1 MNMFAVGLTSRGSPA
16 TRNCPDLDRV
26 ILFPRPATT
35 GPADLEGPVA
45 GSPRGRQIDG
55 EPTPGLRVFT
65 GKTRKSRKADI
76 ERARRLLATK
86 LTYIAHPSFDDPSAH
101 GAILAAS
108 PGSETPRL
116 SRTPVTHGPDTDS
129 SRRTRLPSREQEAHQ
144 FRKMNY
150 LKCLARR
157 TCDRIDPDSPDR
169 RDLDKIERLLA
180 EALKLK
186 NQIVETHL
194 RLVVSVAKKRVRAS
208 YDMPERISDGTFAMM
223 HAVDRFNFAL
233 GNRFS
238 TYATWA
244 IYNELTQ
251 RDRREWCRR
260 KRFVPLSYGSLAAAD
275 GESEQYEQNEAR
287 DERNRT
293 VERLLR
299 RLDRR
304 ERWIMVNRHGLGG
317 VPEQTLKQIGMDL
330 GISKERARQ
339 LEERAHAKL
348 RVLARLEAI
357 EPADF

>member
-1 MNMFAVGLTSRGSPA
+1 MFGIILTARSSPA
-16 TRNCPDLDRV
+16 TRRRPDVERI
-26 ILFPRPATT
+26 ILFPRPETT
-35 GPADLEGPVA
+35 GPDDLEEPTA
-45 GSPRGRQIDG
+45 GSPGRRQTDG

-101 GAILAAS
+101 DAILAPS
-108 PGSETPRL
+108 PGIEAPGL
-116 SRTPVTHGPDTDS
+116 HGTPVTHGPDADS
-129 SRRTRLPSREQEAHQ
+129 CRRTRLPSREQEAHQ

-150 LKCLARR
+150 LRCLARR
-157 TCDRIDPDSPDR
+157 ICDRVDPDSPDR

-194 RLVVSVAKKRVRAS
+194 RLVVSVAKKRVRAG

-244 IYNELTQ
+244 ICNEFTQ
-251 RDRREWCRR
+251 HDRKERRR
-260 KRFVPLSYGSLAAAD
+260 KNQSLALHHDSLASPD
-275 GESEQYEQNEAR
+275 SAR
-287 DERNRT
+287 DEQEHEESQNRRT
-293 VERLLR
+293 AVVGRWLD
-299 RLDRR
+299 RLDKR
-304 ERWIMVNRHGLGG
+304 ERRILASRYGIDGG
-317 VPEQTLKQIGMDL
+317 PEQTMHQIGRDL
-330 GISKERARQ
+330 GISKERVRQ
-339 LEERAHAKL
+339 LVNRAQAKL
-348 RVLARLEAI
+348 RGFARVESF
-357 EPADF
+357 EPSSL

>member
-1 MNMFAVGLTSRGSPA
+1 MFGVILTTRGSPA
-16 TRNCPDLDRV
+16 TRNRPDLDRI
-26 ILFPRPATT
+26 ILFPRLETT
-35 GPADLEGPVA
+35 SPEELEGPIA
-45 GSPRGRQIDG
+45 RFRPARQTDG
-55 EPTPGLRVFT
+55 EPLPGLGMFPPKSR
-65 GKTRKSRKADI
+65 RSRKADI
-76 ERARRLLATK
+76 ERARRLLATD
-86 LTYIAHPSFDDPSAH
+86 LTYIAHSSFDDSNT
-101 GAILAAS
+101 GEAILALA
-108 PGSETPRL
+108 PGPEIPKRD
-116 SRTPVTHGPDTDS
+116 RTPAPRDPDADS
-129 SRRTRLPSREQEAHQ
+129 SRRPGIPSREREAHE

-150 LKCLARR
+150 LKYLACRIR
-157 TCDRIDPDSPDR
+157 DRIDPDSPDR

-180 EALKLK
+180 KALKLK

-194 RLVVSVAKKRVRAS
+194 RLVVSVAKKRVWAG
-208 YDMPERISDGTFAMM
+208 YDMPERISDGTFALM

-244 IYNELTQ
+244 IYNEFI
-251 RDRREWCRR
+251 RYDRKEYCRR
-260 KRFVPLSYGSLAAAD
+260 KRFVPLSYDSLAMPD
-275 GESEQYEQNEAR
+275 LDSEQYEQNEAR
-287 DERNRT
+287 DERTRT

-317 VPEQTLKQIGMDL
+317 VPEQTLKQIGLDL